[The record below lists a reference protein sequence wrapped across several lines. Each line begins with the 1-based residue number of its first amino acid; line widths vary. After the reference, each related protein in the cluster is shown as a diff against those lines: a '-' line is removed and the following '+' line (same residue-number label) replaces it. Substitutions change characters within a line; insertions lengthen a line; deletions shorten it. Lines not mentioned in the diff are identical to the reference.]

1 MDQAAMKGFVVLVN
15 GHSQIPAGLER
26 RVEDYTVI
34 TGRSSYVDDIR
45 LNDER
50 PSILHM
56 GVVRSTYAH
65 ARILAIHLDEARA
78 MEGVIA
84 AFAGDEV
91 ANDLPAMEVMAMPD
105 VQKPQRHPLAVKKV
119 RYVGDPVAV
128 VLAES
133 QYIARDACD
142 RIRVDY
148 EPLPVVLDVEQAS
161 KADAP
166 LLYEELGTNVLYRKP
181 NRGGEIDKIF
191 AQAEHT
197 VTLRLENQRLA
208 PTSMEPRTC
217 MFDYDAESGYLTAY
231 VSSQNIFQM
240 RSTLAHFLD
249 MAEDHVRVH
258 NADVGGAFGSKT
270 LFLGEEIIAAV
281 LAKKYA
287 RPVKWVEDRSEN
299 LEAHMHGRGQVNYVE
314 AAYTSQGELR
324 GLRVHTLGDVG
335 AFIYG
340 IGHMLPMF
348 TSNMLSGAYH
358 VRAIDCDIAAV
369 LTNKVP
375 TGAYRGAGRPEA
387 AYIMERTIERIAR
400 ELGLDP
406 VEVRRRNL
414 LQPDEFPYHAPTG
427 MVYDSGNYQRTLDK
441 ALALADYAGWREKQR
456 QQREQ
461 DSSKLLGIA
470 VSTFIETSGTPTPP
484 GNKKEAATVRILSDG
499 TILVQSAVATNGQ
512 GHFTAFSQIAA
523 QVFHVPGTQVKVALN
538 DTSLPAFGTG
548 TNASRT
554 TLTAGSTIYLAA
566 EAAREKV
573 LQLAAYV
580 LEAAK
585 DDLSIENGRV
595 FVSGVPA
602 RSVELGELAR
612 MAEERPDLIEHEDSN
627 PANGVPIEG
636 LAAWRDFAPPYSAV
650 GSGTHIAVVEVERE
664 TGEIEVLHYVAVDDA
679 GRILNHYLAEAQMHG
694 SITQG
699 IGQALFEGVEYDQ
712 QGHDLT
718 DTLMKYPIPKA
729 RQVPD
734 YELELVETLSP
745 ISPLGS
751 KGLGEAGTIAA
762 PPTVVNAV
770 IDALSPLGVKT
781 LDMPLKPEK
790 IWRVIQAAQQGTLRQ
805 DEPVLPVFF
814 KQPLPQS

>member
-1 MDQAAMKGFVVLVN
+1 MLVS
-15 GHSQIPAGLER
+15 GQSQIPSGLER

-45 LNDER
+45 LDADR
-50 PSILHM
+50 PAFLYM

-65 ARILAIHLDEARA
+65 ARILAIDLAEARA
-78 MEGVIA
+78 MPGVIGA
-84 AFAGDEV
+84 YAGDEL
-91 ANDLPAMEVMAMPD
+91 AAGLPTMDVMGMPD
-105 VQKPQRHPLAVKKV
+105 AQKPPRYPLALKKV

-142 RIRVDY
+142 RIKIEY
-148 EPLPVVLDVEQAS
+148 EPLPVVVDVEQAS

-181 NRGGEIDKIF
+181 NRGGEIDSIF
-191 AQAEHT
+191 AQAEHR

-217 MFDYDAESGYLTAY
+217 MFDYDAARGYLTAY
-231 VSSQNIFQM
+231 VSSQNIFGM
-240 RSTLAHFLD
+240 RGTLARFLD
-249 MAEDHVRVH
+249 LPEDHIRVH

-270 LFLGEEIIAAV
+270 LFLGEEIIAAL
-281 LAKKYA
+281 LAKRHA

-299 LEAHMHGRGQVNYVE
+299 LEAHMHGRGQLNYVE
-314 AAYTSQGELR
+314 AAYTSQGDLL

-358 VRAIDCDIAAV
+358 VQAIDCDIAAV

-387 AYIMERTIERIAR
+387 AYIMERTIERIAH
-400 ELGLDP
+400 ELQLDP

-414 LQPDEFPYHAPTG
+414 IRPNEFPYHTPTG
-427 MVYDSGNYQRTLDK
+427 MIYDSGNYQRILDK
-441 ALALADYAGWREKQR
+441 ALAMADYDGWRAKQR
-456 QQREQ
+456 ERRAQN
-461 DSSKLLGIA
+461 DSKLLGMA
-470 VSTFIETSGTPTPP
+470 VSTFIEASGTPTPP

-554 TLTAGSTIYLAA
+554 TLTTGSTIYLAA
-566 EAAREKV
+566 EAAREKA

-585 DDLSIENGRV
+585 DDLSIEDGHV
-595 FVSGVPA
+595 FVSGVPS
-602 RSVELGELAR
+602 RTVTLGELAR
-612 MAEERPDLIEHEDSN
+612 MAEERPDLIEHEEPN
-627 PANGVPIEG
+627 PANGMPIEG

-650 GSGTHIAVVEVERE
+650 GSGAHIAVVEVERE
-664 TGEIEVLHYVAVDDA
+664 TGEIEILRYIAVDDA

-694 SITQG
+694 SLTQG

-712 QGHDLT
+712 EGHDLT

-729 RQVPD
+729 RQLPD
-734 YELELVETLSP
+734 FELEMVETLSP

-751 KGLGEAGTIAA
+751 KGLGEAGTIGA
-762 PPTVVNAV
+762 PPTIVNAV
-770 IDALSPLGVKT
+770 IDALAPLGVKT

-790 IWRVIQAAQQGTLRQ
+790 IWRVIQAAEHGTLQQ

-814 KQPLPQS
+814 KDPLPKS